1 MTAGRPTLDL
11 NADMGESLGP
21 WPMGD
26 DEALLEVVTTAHVA
40 CGFHA
45 GDPAVMATT
54 LCRALAAG
62 VTIGAHPSYPDL
74 AGFGRRAM
82 SVPVDRI
89 KLDLLYQLGALDGI
103 ARSLG
108 ARVRSVKPHGALY
121 NRMAVEPEVARGI
134 AEAVASYSDEL
145 WVVMPAGSPALV
157 AAHQVGGRVATE
169 AFCDRAYLPDG
180 TLAPRSEPG
189 ALITEPERAAAR
201 AVALASGG
209 PIEAI
214 DGSPVSLDATT
225 LCIHGDS
232 PGAAAIARAV
242 RRALESAGVTVA
254 PFAGPA

>member
-1 MTAGRPTLDL
+1 
-11 NADMGESLGP
+11 MGESRVPSPFGE
-21 WPMGD
+21 

-45 GDPAVMATT
+45 GDPEVMAATV
-54 LCRALAAG
+54 RGALAAG
-62 VTIGAHPSYPDL
+62 VTVGAHPSYPDL

-82 SVPVDRI
+82 AVSVDRI
-89 KLDLLYQLGALDGI
+89 KLDRLYQLGALDGI

-134 AEAVASYSDEL
+134 AEAVASYSAEL

-189 ALITEPERAAAR
+189 ALITDPERAAAR
-201 AVALASGG
+201 AVALASRR

-214 DGSPVSLDATT
+214 DGSLLSLDATT
-225 LCIHGDS
+225 LCVHSDS
-232 PGAAAIARAV
+232 PGAAVIARAV
-242 RRALESAGVTVA
+242 RQALEASGVTVA
-254 PFAGPA
+254 SFAGFP